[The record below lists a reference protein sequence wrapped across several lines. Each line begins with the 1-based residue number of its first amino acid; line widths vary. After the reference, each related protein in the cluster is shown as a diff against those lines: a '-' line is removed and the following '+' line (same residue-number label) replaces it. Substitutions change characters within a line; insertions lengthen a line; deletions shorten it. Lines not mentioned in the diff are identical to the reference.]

1 MTEEIF
7 TKSVMFLFRR
17 PDEKRGFSIGLPMD
31 FGDSQVI
38 PQRGIFDGINEDM
51 SQGYDR

>member
-7 TKSVMFLFRR
+7 TKSV
-17 PDEKRGFSIGLPMD
+17 IGLPMD